1 MATKPRAVKA
11 PIKAVAT
18 KRAVASTPKV
28 AVQAAARPVTK
39 PVTKAVTKP
48 VTKAVTKP
56 VTKPD
61 PKPAAKSARP
71 ATRATVKPVASTKA
85 KPVVKPAARRAA
97 ALPLAL
103 KRAAKAVVAAALPAA
118 GNPSLVRDSFTMPE
132 AEYAVFASAKL
143 RCLQAGVEIK
153 KSELLRIGM
162 ALVGQLDV
170 ATLQTVLASLPQ
182 LKTGRPRSE

>member
-11 PIKAVAT
+11 PIKAVAS

-28 AVQAAARPVTK
+28 AVKTAAKAPARPAAK
-39 PVTKAVTKP
+39 PVTKVASKP
-48 VTKAVTKP
+48 LAKASVKAVVKP
-56 VTKPD
+56 AVKATV
-61 PKPAAKSARP
+61 KPAAK
-71 ATRATVKPVASTKA
+71 PVAK
-85 KPVVKPAARRAA
+85 RAP
-97 ALPLAL
+97 ALPVAL
-103 KRAAKAVVAAALPAA
+103 KRAAKAVAAAPLPAA

-143 RCLQAGVEIK
+143 RCLQAGVEVK

-170 ATLQTVLASLPQ
+170 ATLQAVLSGLPQ

>member
-11 PIKAVAT
+11 PIKAVAA
-18 KRAVASTPKV
+18 KRTVASTPEIARK
-28 AVQAAARPVTK
+28 AAARPAVK
-39 PVTKAVTKP
+39 PVAKTSRPVARAAVKP
-48 VTKAVTKP
+48 VAKTSVKAAA
-56 VTKPD
+56 
-61 PKPAAKSARP
+61 KPAAKPVA
-71 ATRATVKPVASTKA
+71 KPVAKRSA
-85 KPVVKPAARRAA
+85 PLPV
-97 ALPLAL
+97 AL
-103 KRAAKAVVAAALPAA
+103 KRAARAVVAAAVPAA

-132 AEYAVFASAKL
+132 AEYAVFASAKQ

-170 ATLQTVLASLPQ
+170 ATLQAVLSGLPQ